1 MSVAT
6 TVVPKDRA
14 IDVLD
19 HGFVR
24 LDDAMASDLSVVNA
38 ARVSFA
44 RRKDEMD
51 DADAGLIRFL
61 LRERHGT
68 PFEHNAFRFHIRAP
82 IFVAREWFRHRV
94 GSFNEF
100 SMRYAKASDDF
111 YVPAAEDVR
120 TQVGKPGSYTFEEV
134 DPAVADATREELRAV
149 YESAFAAY
157 ERLVELGVAREL
169 ARSALP
175 VGAYTEF
182 YWTVNAR
189 SLMNFVSLRAAETAQ
204 REIRR
209 YADAC
214 ERFLAEEMPI
224 TYEAFVAADRVGP

>member
-1 MSVAT
+1 VAVT
-6 TVVPKDRA
+6 PEVIAQGSIP
-14 IDVLD
+14 VLD

-24 LDDAMASDLSVVNA
+24 LDEAMADDLSVVNG

-44 RRKDEMD
+44 KHKAEMD

-61 LRERHGT
+61 MRDRHGT

-100 SMRYAKASDDF
+100 SMRYARATDDF
-111 YVPAAEDVR
+111 YIPEVEDVR
-120 TQVGKPGSYTFEEV
+120 SQVGKPGAYSFEPV
-134 DPAVADATREELRAV
+134 PDDVAETTREELRQV
-149 YESAFAAY
+149 YETAYAAY
-157 ERLVELGVAREL
+157 EKLVELGVAREL
-169 ARSALP
+169 ARAALP

-189 SLMNFVSLRAAETAQ
+189 ALMNFLSLRNAETAQ

-209 YADAC
+209 YAEAC
-214 ERFLAEEMPI
+214 ERFFAERMPV
-224 TYEAFVAADRVGP
+224 TFEAFVAAGRVAP

>member
-1 MSVAT
+1 VA
-6 TVVPKDRA
+6 
-14 IDVLD
+14 VLD

-24 LDDAMASDLSVVNA
+24 LDGAMADDLSVVNG

-44 RRKDEMD
+44 KRKLEMD
-51 DADAGLIRFL
+51 ESDEGLIRFL
-61 LRERHGT
+61 MRDRHGT
-68 PFEHNAFRFHIRAP
+68 PFEHNSFRFHIRAP

-100 SMRYAKASDDF
+100 SMRYARATDDF
-111 YVPAAEDVR
+111 YIPEAEDVR
-120 TQVGKPGSYTFEEV
+120 TQVGKPGSYSF
-134 DPAVADATREELRAV
+134 DPVAPDVAEATREELRAV
-149 YESAFAAY
+149 YEASYAAY

-169 ARSALP
+169 ARCALP

-189 SLMNFVSLRAAETAQ
+189 SLMNFISLRAAETAQ

-209 YADAC
+209 YAEAC
-214 ERFLAEEMPI
+214 EGFFEERMPL
-224 TYEAFVAADRVGP
+224 THEAFVASGRVAP

>member
-6 TVVPKDRA
+6 TVVSKDRT

-44 RRKDEMD
+44 RRKEELD

-82 IFVAREWFRHRV
+82 IFVAREWFRHRM

-100 SMRYAKASDDF
+100 SMRYAKATDDF

-134 DPAVADATREELRAV
+134 EPAVADATREELRAV

-169 ARSALP
+169 ARSVLP

-214 ERFLAEEMPI
+214 ERFLAEEMPV
-224 TYEAFVAADRVGP
+224 TYEAFVAAGRVGP